1 MEAGCRDSRDTLQM
15 RADALEVE
23 NVVLRSRI
31 KRLQNRG
38 EQRDRRSLIRWLT
51 HAMVVIFV
59 VAFAAAL
66 LSACVSVVGAAAFQ
80 GLGIQ

>member
-1 MEAGCRDSRDTLQM
+1 MEAPCRDSRDTLQM

-51 HAMVVIFV
+51 HAILVIFV